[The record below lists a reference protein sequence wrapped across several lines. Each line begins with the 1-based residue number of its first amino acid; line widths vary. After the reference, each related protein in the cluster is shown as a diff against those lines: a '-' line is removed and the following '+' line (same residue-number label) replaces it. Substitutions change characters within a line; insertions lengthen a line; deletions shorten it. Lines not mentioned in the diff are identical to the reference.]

1 MIKRVLF
8 DELRG
13 RLNQHKA
20 LILLGPRQVGKT
32 TLVNTLLSDKNVLFL
47 NGDDPT
53 VRLLLAN
60 INTEQLK
67 QLIGVHQYIFIDEAQ
82 RIENIGL
89 TLKLITDQITTC
101 QVLVSGSSAFELRNV
116 TNEPLT
122 GRKWEYQLFPISWLE
137 FEQYVGYLKAEQ
149 QLELRLIYGFYPEV
163 LTHPGEERELLI
175 QLSESYLYKDLF
187 ALGGKVKKPELLP
200 RILQALAFQIGNEVS
215 HHEIAQLIG
224 ADNQTVTHYIDL
236 LIKSYVIFPLHS
248 LSRNLRNEIKAK
260 KKYYF
265 YDNGIRNA
273 VIGNFAALQMRND
286 IGALWENFL
295 IAEKK
300 KANHYQRLH
309 TNSYF
314 WRTTAQQEVDYIEE
328 IDGQI
333 TAFEF
338 KWNPKAKFRI
348 SKTFLN
354 AYDTNVI
361 KVDRSNFRSFLSQQE
376 AP

>member
-1 MIKRVLF
+1 
-8 DELRG
+8 
-13 RLNQHKA
+13 
-20 LILLGPRQVGKT
+20 
-32 TLVNTLLSDKNVLFL
+32 LSDKNVLFL

-163 LTHPGEERELLI
+163 LTHPGEERELLM

-273 VIGNFAALQMRND
+273 VIGNFAALQLRND